1 MQNKSK
7 EIERIEDKDI
17 FFVRVKGDLYRQ
29 IKEIAAE
36 DERTIHWTVNKLLE
50 KQLESAKNKV

>member
-1 MQNKSK
+1 MATKT
-7 EIERIEDKDI
+7 EEVERIENKDI
-17 FFVRVKGDLYRQ
+17 YFVRVKGDLYRK

-50 KQLESAKNKV
+50 KQLTSATKTT